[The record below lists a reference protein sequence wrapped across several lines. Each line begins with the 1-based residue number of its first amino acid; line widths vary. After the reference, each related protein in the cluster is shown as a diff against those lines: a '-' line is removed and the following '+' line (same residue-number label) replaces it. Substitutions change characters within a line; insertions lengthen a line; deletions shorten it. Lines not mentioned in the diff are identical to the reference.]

1 MFLAWFNSF
10 LFLIEKLGEL
20 DHADGTTITPNVE
33 QEKQKRREKQ
43 KKVIEEL
50 VATEKSY
57 VENISLVIEKIIPYL
72 QNLQVVIA
80 KLFIY
85 LSKDLSFCF

>member
-1 MFLAWFNSF
+1 MSHFYTPDSF
-10 LFLIEKLGEL
+10 VFLIEKLGEL
-20 DHADGTTITPNVE
+20 DHSDGTTITSNAE

-43 KKVIEEL
+43 RKVIEEL

-57 VENISLVIEKIIPYL
+57 VENISLVTEKIIPYL

-80 KLFIY
+80 N
-85 LSKDLSFCF
+85 